1 MKRVLLVLMAVAFAA
16 ASYGQG
22 FAGSWKLNASKSK
35 LNDQFS
41 MAPKSLKVTQNGN
54 AFEVAKTVEFQ
65 GQSNETVEKYT
76 LDGKECTNA
85 GFMNST
91 KKSKATISADKKVV
105 TIKSTI
111 ATDNGN
117 IESEEIFSLK
127 DGGLVFETKT
137 KSSWGDMSETGFYEK
152 K

>member
-1 MKRVLLVLMAVAFAA
+1 MKRVLLVLMAVAFAT

-22 FAGSWKLNASKSK
+22 FAGSWMLNASNSK

-41 MAPKSLKVTQNGN
+41 IAAKSLKITQNGN

-76 LDGKECTNA
+76 LDGKQCTNA

-91 KKSKATISADKKVV
+91 KKSKATIS
-105 TIKSTI
+105 
-111 ATDNGN
+111 
-117 IESEEIFSLK
+117 
-127 DGGLVFETKT
+127 
-137 KSSWGDMSETGFYEK
+137 
-152 K
+152 